1 MPAALEIKYFNSFW
15 LKKVIREDD
24 KLPSW
29 PGLPWNPTGYP
40 EFPFGA
46 GQEFADVGVDPG
58 QQQPWF
64 IEESKIKGGY
74 NNTAVDLGVK
84 AYVVSERTKQE
95 HRGSGF
101 IYSGIFN
108 SRTGINQTNVFS
120 VGQSITKGLD
130 PISGTIQKT
139 FAEDTNLIVFQ
150 ENKTS
155 RLLIDKDTIYTTEGG
170 TQTQT
175 GQQVLGQLIPFL
187 GEYGICNNPES
198 FAVYGFQKYFADKSR
213 GVICRLSRDGV
224 TEISAYGMT
233 NYFRDF
239 LASVSNQWIEN
250 TVYEGTAD
258 VVFNLSQYATLPA
271 GSFDTNWPEF
281 TLTKDQTM
289 LSVLPTGNSTC
300 NDITLGSI
308 FWFNDTAPPNIG
320 WSVGVSQGR
329 GEGLTVEAVT
339 EYNGYCIIILSGKVD
354 PLVVAGTEIKFVEKR
369 KGKIIGGWDIHNRN
383 YVVSMQ
389 HATSSIIAEDIV
401 TYEQNGEL
409 YNTVT
414 FDEQL
419 NGWTSFHTYSP
430 TFAASLKG
438 KYYSFHNTQLWEHYD
453 QSVINNRGNYYGN
466 VSDSS
471 VTFLINPVA
480 SVAKNFQTINY
491 EGSNGWEV
499 DSFKSGAEGP
509 DVGLNPAIYN
519 DYQDKTA
526 KIYSYQEGEYVDTTT
541 GITYRAGFDR
551 KENKYTAPLINQ
563 STPRPGE
570 VLYTDDFS
578 EEAAPMTGIKGYFAT
593 VKVSTDNI
601 TNPGS
606 KKELF
611 AVGSKYVVSSV

>member
-15 LKKVIREDD
+15 LKKVIRSGDT
-24 KLPSW
+24 LPSW
-29 PGLPWNPTGYP
+29 PGLPWDPTGYP
-40 EFPFGA
+40 IFPFNDHP
-46 GQEFADVGVDPG
+46 FADVGTTG
-58 QQQPWF
+58 SNNEAEPWF

-74 NNTAVDLGVK
+74 NNTTIDLGVK
-84 AYVVSERTKQE
+84 AYVVSEKRNQE
-95 HRGSGF
+95 HKGSGL

-139 FAEDTNLIVFQ
+139 FAEDTNLIIFQ
-150 ENKTS
+150 ENKSS

-170 TQTQT
+170 TQTQQ
-175 GQQVLGQLIPFL
+175 GQQVLGQLIPYL
-187 GEYGICNNPES
+187 GEYGISTNPES
-198 FAVYGFQKYFADKSR
+198 FAVYGFQKYFADKNR

-239 LASVSNQWIEN
+239 LSSVSTQRIDN
-250 TVYEGTAD
+250 TVYEGTVD
-258 VVFNLSQYATLPA
+258 IIQVLGQHATIPA
-271 GSFDTNWPEF
+271 GTFNTNWPSF
-281 TLTKDQTM
+281 TATQPVTI
-289 LSVLPTGNSTC
+289 LSVLPTGSFTC
-300 NDITLGSI
+300 NNITLGSI
-308 FWFNDTAPPNIG
+308 FWFYKSWPPNPG
-320 WSVGVSQGR
+320 WNTGHVQQP
-329 GEGLTVEAVT
+329 LTVIAAT
-339 EYNGYCIIILSGKVD
+339 EYGGYCIVMLSGEVD
-354 PLVVAGTEIKFVEKR
+354 PLVVAGTSIKFVNTQ
-369 KGKIIGGWDIHNRN
+369 KGKILGAWDIHNRN

-389 HATSSIIAEDIV
+389 HATSSVVAEDIV
-401 TYEQNGEL
+401 TYEQDGEL

-419 NGWTSFHTYSP
+419 NGWSSFHTYKP
-430 TFAASLKG
+430 DFAGSLKG
-438 KYYSFHNTQLWEHYD
+438 QYYTFHNGQLWKHYD
-453 QSVINNRGNYYGN
+453 QSVINNRGNYYDN

-471 VTFLINPVA
+471 VTFLINPIA

-519 DYQDKTA
+519 SYQDKTS
-526 KIYSYQEGEYVDTTT
+526 KIYSYQEGEYVDPTT
-541 GITYRAGFDR
+541 GITHRAGFTR

-563 STPRPGE
+563 SSPRPGE
-570 VLYTDDFS
+570 VLYTDS
-578 EEAAPMTGIKGYFAT
+578 YTNEASAMSGIKGYFAT
-593 VKVSTDNI
+593 VKVSTDNV

-611 AVGSKYVVSSV
+611 AVGSKYVISSV